1 MVIVPKYRMK
11 ILYRKARKRVGQIL
25 RELCWYKDIEMLEG
39 HAMADHI
46 HRCIPVPPRYG
57 IVMTIGY

>member
-1 MVIVPKYRMK
+1 MK